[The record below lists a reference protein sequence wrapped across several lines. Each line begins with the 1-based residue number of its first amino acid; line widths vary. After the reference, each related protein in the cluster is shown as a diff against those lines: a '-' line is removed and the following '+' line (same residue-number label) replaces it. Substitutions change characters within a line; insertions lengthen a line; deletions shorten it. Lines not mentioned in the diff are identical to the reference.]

1 MIYAACLNEQ
11 QNFDNNNGMLFEM
24 QLLQEN
30 LDMTYY
36 LTTKSILNESLED
49 VKARVSKIID
59 NIKSFILRILDTIK
73 SKFKR
78 IIDDIKTRTSDIRNK
93 KSDETVT
100 VTSVKLT
107 VNLMT
112 LTRFTEE
119 TLCYAVVTPDFIEVM
134 TDEKL
139 TPEECEQ
146 KFLKHNLGTD
156 KFESVSDITN
166 DDLFKIENTEV
177 DKNVIEFLNSEL
189 ESNVVKI
196 FNELDKYKN
205 ITYKNLSRLHDIIN
219 MTKEEEDVSNKLY
232 NLNQYTRVYN
242 KICNLYMKTI
252 DKYITGI
259 NRTLRMTEKIS
270 NNNY

>member
-1 MIYAACLNEQ
+1 MIYATCINEQ
-11 QNFDNNNGMLFEM
+11 QNFNNGDMLFEM

-30 LDMTYY
+30 LDMSYY
-36 LTTKSILNESLED
+36 LTTRSIINESLED
-49 VKARVSKIID
+49 ITAKIKKIID
-59 NIKSFILRILDTIK
+59 TIRSFISKIFEIIK

-78 IIDDIKTRTSDIRNK
+78 AIDNIKTRISDIRNK
-93 KSDETVT
+93 KSNENVT
-100 VTSVKLT
+100 VTSVKIT
-107 VNLMT
+107 TNLMT
-112 LTRFTEE
+112 LTKFTEE

-219 MTKEEEDVSNKLY
+219 MTKEEEDISNKLY